1 MNVDEPGAGY
11 AEELATELK
20 WQLKHLNISAS
31 ALAGM
36 LQIGQRTIGQWLN
49 GRNKIPLTFVYSA
62 SLVMG
67 VKPGSLF
74 ELAEKRLN
82 TDEPMLTTGNP
93 ERQEPSTL
101 TPEELRIRSERM
113 LQCVGAELRTQ
124 LAERDISVRQIALRL
139 GKAPTNASDWLYG
152 RKALPVH
159 FAYNICS
166 SIDFPIRELIER
178 AEARIDLYPEDA
190 DEKSG
195 SEMKST
201 EYSTHAALQPSEIS
215 RRLLAL
221 VEIKGLDEA
230 SAFEA
235 VREAAQQG
243 NVIIERSD
251 WDAALNGSAAPDHK
265 ILDAVATAFGTQI
278 DYLTVEDEAV
288 TARVEAEAALARVAK
303 MAGVKNIAARG
314 ASLSPETLRGI
325 ASLIDKLPK

>member
-74 ELAEKRLN
+74 ELAEQRLN

-101 TPEELRIRSERM
+101 TPEELRTRSDRM

-124 LAERDISVRQIALRL
+124 LADREISVRQIALRL
-139 GKAPTNASDWLYG
+139 GKAPTNASEWLYG
-152 RKALPVH
+152 KKALPVH
-159 FAYNICS
+159 FAYNICV
-166 SIDFPIRELIER
+166 SIGFPIRELIER

-190 DEKSG
+190 DEKSQ
-195 SEMKST
+195 SEMDSL
-201 EYSTHAALQPSEIS
+201 EYSTHSTLQPSEIS

-221 VEIKGLDEA
+221 VEVKGMDEE
-230 SAFEA
+230 SAYEA
-235 VREAAQQG
+235 VRVAGQQRSVTIDRSAWAA
-243 NVIIERSD
+243 VLD
-251 WDAALNGSAAPDHK
+251 GSAAPDHN
-265 ILDAVATAFGTQI
+265 ILDAVAAAFGTPV
-278 DYLTVEDEAV
+278 DYLTVEDEEV

-303 MAGVKNIAARG
+303 VAGVKNIAARG